1 MSNKRASC
9 EVLTVVLVK
18 IRLLGNNITS
28 FAKHILMSP
37 RRQLL
42 PCSVSLQSKTKQKI
56 EAARSSKIS
65 VTVYQP
71 TQHFVNNDQ
80 LGKEVH
86 AP

>member
-1 MSNKRASC
+1 MSNKRARC

-18 IRLLGNNITS
+18 VSLLGNNITS
-28 FAKHILMSP
+28 FGKQVLMSQ
-37 RRQLL
+37 RRGLL

-56 EAARSSKIS
+56 EAGRSSKIS

-71 TQHFVNNDQ
+71 TQHSVNSDQ